1 MKTDTIAAL
10 STPLGESGIA
20 IVRLSGPRALAIAD
34 TIFIAGEKTKSPP
47 SRFPSHTIH
56 YGWVVCGARKSKK
69 IDEVLLTVMKRPR
82 TYTREDIVEINC
94 HGGTLV
100 AQKTLTLCVKK
111 GARLAEPGE
120 FTKRAFL
127 NGRLDLAQAEAVLE
141 IIRARS
147 EKSLDLAARQLE
159 GSLSG
164 RIHDIKEEIASLRA
178 LFELQI
184 DFSDQGIAIEKKSV
198 LAQRLRRLRA
208 RLESLIALAAQSRML
223 KEGFKVVI
231 CGKPNVGKSSIMNAL
246 LKRQRVIVSPYPGTT
261 RDAVEDMFHIKGVA
275 VRLVDTAG
283 IRKRRSGVIEVESN
297 AHTTMHVQD
306 AHLVLFVIDAS
317 RDLSYNDIKIARELK
332 SGPREAIVV
341 MNKIDVPS
349 RVRIAPIKEIMPRAA
364 YVKVSA
370 LTGKNISALYE
381 ALHARLTRGII
392 ARYAREH
399 VMINARHKECLQG
412 CLAAVTRAADNLARK
427 GAGELIAQ
435 DLREA
440 GSSIDTLL
448 GARAEGE
455 VIDRIFRDFC
465 IGK

>member
-261 RDAVEDMFHIKGVA
+261 RDAVEDMFPIKGVA
-275 VRLVDTAG
+275 VR
-283 IRKRRSGVIEVESN
+283 VIEVESN